1 MVLVSA
7 VSAGPVRLG
16 VVKNIGIGMTDAV
29 IWDWNGTLLDDV
41 EVARA
46 AMNTVLRSRELPE
59 IPDDGAYRRVFGFPI
74 RAFYARLGVDEAE
87 FVVAADEYLARFAAR
102 VGTASLHPDARTTLA
117 AVDALDVE
125 QVLISATPEV
135 TLERQLAP
143 HALSHHFAQIHGIT
157 DVYAASKEDVVA
169 AWLAASGHAPERV
182 VMVGDTN
189 HDEEIADALHV
200 RFIRFRNGHQD
211 PPSHGRHAIIGDLG
225 DVLAHLESSTADRE

>member
-1 MVLVSA
+1 MKHI
-7 VSAGPVRLG
+7 GLG
-16 VVKNIGIGMTDAV
+16 MIDAV

-46 AMNTVLRSRELPE
+46 AMNTVLRTRDLAE
-59 IPDDGAYRRVFGFPI
+59 IPDNGSYRRVFGFPI
-74 RAFYARLGVDEAE
+74 RAFYAQLGVDEAE
-87 FVVAADEYLARFAAR
+87 FVAAADEYLARFAGS
-102 VGTASLHPDARTTLA
+102 VGAASLHSDARTTLA

-125 QVLISATPEV
+125 QVLISATPED

-143 HALSHHFAQIHGIT
+143 HAVSHHFAQIRGIT

-169 AWLAASGHAPERV
+169 TWLAASGHAPGRV

-189 HDEEIADALHV
+189 HDEEIADALCV

-225 DVLAHLESSTADRE
+225 DVLGHLRPSAAERV

>member
-1 MVLVSA
+1 MKHIGLALV
-7 VSAGPVRLG
+7 
-16 VVKNIGIGMTDAV
+16 DAV

-46 AMNTVLRSRELPE
+46 AMNTVLRTRDLAE
-59 IPDDGAYRRVFGFPI
+59 IPDDEAYRRVFGFPI
-74 RAFYARLGVDEAE
+74 RAFYARLGVDDAE
-87 FVVAADEYLARFAAR
+87 FVAAADEYLARFAAS

-117 AVDALDVE
+117 AVEALDVE
-125 QVLISATPEV
+125 QVLISATPED

-143 HALSHHFAQIHGIT
+143 HALSHHFAQIRGIT

-169 AWLAASGHAPERV
+169 TWLAASGHEPGRV
-182 VMVGDTN
+182 LMVGDTN

-211 PPSHGRHAIIGDLG
+211 PPSHGRHAVIGELG
-225 DVLAHLESSTADRE
+225 HVLGHLRELSAAGPV